1 MRTIRSLTIMLFAS
15 LLLGCA
21 GRTERS
27 TRPANATPIFHTIT
41 LIDADTQPATE
52 PALPPPPANETSI
65 LEIHYFDGQW
75 ITNTTTTTNRFVY
88 VGGEVKQAGR
98 FNWADGLTLT
108 NAIAMAGG
116 FTDFADISRIDLLRG
131 AGSIERYSY
140 PRIIRGLTNN
150 PTLQPNDQVL
160 VQKRLW

>member
-1 MRTIRSLTIMLFAS
+1 MLFAS

-27 TRPANATPIFHTIT
+27 TRPANATPNFHTIT

-52 PALPPPPANETSI
+52 PALPPSPANGIPPPRYPVPTI
-65 LEIHYFDGQW
+65 
-75 ITNTTTTTNRFVY
+75 TTTNLFIY

-98 FNWADGLTLT
+98 FNWVDGLTLT
-108 NAIAMAGG
+108 NAIATAGG
-116 FTDFADISRIDLLRG
+116 FTDFADISRIDLRRG
-131 AGSIERYSY
+131 AGSNERYSY

-160 VQKRLW
+160 VHKRFW

>member
-1 MRTIRSLTIMLFAS
+1 MRTMRLLTITLFAS
-15 LLLGCA
+15 LLVGCA
-21 GRTERS
+21 GRIQRS
-27 TRPANATPIFHTIT
+27 AGPVNATPIFHPINLVDTE
-41 LIDADTQPATE
+41 TQPATE
-52 PALPPPPANETSI
+52 PALPPPPANEI
-65 LEIHYFDGQW
+65 PLPRYPVVPI
-75 ITNTTTTTNRFVY
+75 ITTNRFVY

-98 FNWADGLTLT
+98 FNWVDGLTLT
-108 NAIAMAGG
+108 NAIAMTGG
-116 FTDFADISRIDLLRG
+116 FTDFADRSRIQLRRG

>member
-1 MRTIRSLTIMLFAS
+1 MRTMRSLAIMLFAS

-21 GRTERS
+21 GRIERS
-27 TRPANATPIFHTIT
+27 TGPANAVPIFHTIT
-41 LIDADTQPATE
+41 LVDADTQPATE
-52 PALPPPPANETSI
+52 PALPPPPANQI
-65 LEIHYFDGQW
+65 PPFQHGV
-75 ITNTTTTTNRFVY
+75 ITITTTNLFIY

-98 FNWADGLTLT
+98 INWADGLTLT

-116 FTDFADISRIDLLRG
+116 FTDFADRSRIDLRRRS
-131 AGSIERYSY
+131 GSLERYSY

-150 PTLQPNDQVL
+150 PTLQPSDEVL

>member
-1 MRTIRSLTIMLFAS
+1 MRTIRSLTIILLTS

-21 GRTERS
+21 GRIERS
-27 TRPANATPIFHTIT
+27 TGPANATPIFHTIT
-41 LIDADTQPATE
+41 LVDADTQLATE
-52 PALPPPPANETSI
+52 PALPPPPAHEVPPFQ
-65 LEIHYFDGQW
+65 HGV
-75 ITNTTTTTNRFVY
+75 ITITTTNLFIY

-98 FNWADGLTLT
+98 FTWVDGLTLT

-116 FTDFADISRIDLLRG
+116 FTDFADSSRIDLRRG

-150 PTLQPNDQVL
+150 PTLQPNDQLL
-160 VQKRLW
+160 VQKRFW